1 MHGTIS
7 ASTIALGLVTG
18 LWVQSVSAQAP
29 SAPARIPCHD
39 YKEIVRQLDDRYH
52 EAPIS
57 IAMQSNGN
65 VLQVYASE
73 DKESWTILSI
83 SPQGLGC
90 ILAAGKRWE
99 ELEAVLTD
107 PEA

>member
-1 MHGTIS
+1 MHGSVS
-7 ASTIALGLVTG
+7 ASAIALGLVAG
-18 LWVQSVSAQAP
+18 LWVESASAQAP
-29 SAPARIPCHD
+29 SARIPCHD

-57 IAMQSNGN
+57 IGMQSNGN
-65 VLQVYASE
+65 VLQVYATA

-99 ELEAVLTD
+99 ELEAVFTD